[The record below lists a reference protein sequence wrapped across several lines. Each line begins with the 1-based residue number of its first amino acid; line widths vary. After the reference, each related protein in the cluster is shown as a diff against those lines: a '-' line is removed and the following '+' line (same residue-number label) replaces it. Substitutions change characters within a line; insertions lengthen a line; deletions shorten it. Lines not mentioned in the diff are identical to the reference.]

1 MDIYFSKNIKRLR
14 KERDLTQ
21 EGLADFLGV
30 SFQAVSKWERGDSYP
45 DIKMLPEIAAFFN
58 VTIDELLGTDKIQ
71 REQKVTAYLERFNK
85 MQPDDVSD
93 VLYEYEK
100 AIKEIPNES
109 AILIKYMELLHI
121 EKGSV
126 PIQDYK
132 PLSDKL
138 INTYEKIQ
146 KYCTDDA
153 IRIRAKRI
161 MIQHLMWQYQCLG
174 WFDDGK
180 KFDEEYKKQAESI
193 FKTLPAL
200 CDSREYLLLDM
211 DFDRDS
217 FDYDKW
223 LANRRKAIEELS
235 YLLQNVIIGYCYY
248 NNTFTPEYKID
259 IIKNMNGILQ
269 MTGAD
274 NKNAIHIIYN
284 YGHLGYLYAQ
294 IGDNENALNN
304 LRTAAERA
312 VAFDNLPELTRRT
325 ALFYEK
331 EKRFRHMNMR
341 ERMFELMTK
350 HYPLSD
356 EFKEK
361 AGFQEIIN
369 TIKEQPL
376 D

>member
-1 MDIYFSKNIKRLR
+1 MDNYFSENIKRLR

-21 EGLADFLGV
+21 EGLADFFGV

-58 VTIDELLGTDKIQ
+58 VTIDELLGTDKVKKEQ
-71 REQKVTAYLERFNK
+71 RIAAYLEKFNK
-85 MQPDDVSD
+85 MQLSDASD
-93 VLYEYEK
+93 VLSEYEK
-100 AIKEIPNES
+100 AIREFPNES
-109 AILIKYMELLHI
+109 TILIKYMELLHI

-126 PIQDYK
+126 PIQKYK

-138 INTYEKIQ
+138 IYTYEKIQ

-174 WFDDGK
+174 WLNDGQ
-180 KFDEEYKKQAESI
+180 KFDEKYKKKAESI
-193 FKTLPAL
+193 FETLPSL
-200 CDSREYLLLDM
+200 RDSREYLLLDM

-223 LANRRKAIEELS
+223 LVNRRKAIEELS

-248 NNTFTPEYKID
+248 NNAFTPEYKIEV
-259 IIKNMNGILQ
+259 INNMNGILQ
-269 MTGAD
+269 MLGED

-312 VAFDNLPELTRRT
+312 VAFDNLPELARRT

-331 EKRFRHMNMR
+331 EKRFRNMNMR

-350 HYPLSD
+350 HYPLTD
-356 EFKEK
+356 EFKATPE
-361 AGFQEIIN
+361 FREIIN
-369 TIKEQPL
+369 IMK
-376 D
+376 